1 MKHEEEKRLRAIK
14 LIEKI
19 LDATNS
25 KQYYQFYLKRKN
37 TKLVRWSKIITQ
49 EPKTFQNPK
58 SADIK

>member
-37 TKLVRWSKIITQ
+37 TKLVR
-49 EPKTFQNPK
+49 
-58 SADIK
+58 